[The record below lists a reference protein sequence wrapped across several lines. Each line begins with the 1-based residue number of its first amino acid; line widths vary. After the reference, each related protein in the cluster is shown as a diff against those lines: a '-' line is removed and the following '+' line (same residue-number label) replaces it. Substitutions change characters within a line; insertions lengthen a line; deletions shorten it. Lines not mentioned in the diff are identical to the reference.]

1 MIEEQG
7 KEMTELRKTLEAKE
21 KELMEFIEL
30 TKDDLTKKDETILD
44 LESQAEDNMEVFQ
57 VKRLIDL
64 MSGRVCRWPIAQLR
78 QRVQHIVNA

>member
-7 KEMTELRKTLEAKE
+7 KEMNQLRETLEAKE
-21 KELMEFIEL
+21 KELVEFIEL

-57 VKRLIDL
+57 VCLWAISEVGSV
-64 MSGRVCRWPIAQLR
+64 MSA
-78 QRVQHIVNA
+78 

>member
-7 KEMTELRKTLEAKE
+7 KEMNQLRETLEAKE
-21 KELMEFIEL
+21 KELVEFIEL

-57 VKRLIDL
+57 VWSRAIYEVGSV
-64 MSGRVCRWPIAQLR
+64 MSA
-78 QRVQHIVNA
+78 

>member
-7 KEMTELRKTLEAKE
+7 KEMNQLRETLEAKE
-21 KELMEFIEL
+21 KELVEFIEL

-57 VKRLIDL
+57 VWLK
-64 MSGRVCRWPIAQLR
+64 SCRQCLLYGL
-78 QRVQHIVNA
+78 

>member
-7 KEMTELRKTLEAKE
+7 KEMNQLRETLEAKE
-21 KELMEFIEL
+21 KELVEFIEL

-57 VKRLIDL
+57 VCLWAYMKSGCL
-64 MSGRVCRWPIAQLR
+64 MV
-78 QRVQHIVNA
+78 